1 MHTKPKVAGSIH
13 KHITDNKNSKNKH
26 ITDNHKHNKFITR
39 VLIYAYI
46 HGLCMIMSFLNID
59 NRFPIIFDAVVDNA
73 VGDNLCKIDL
83 FLLWGLKNPA

>member
-1 MHTKPKVAGSIH
+1 
-13 KHITDNKNSKNKH
+13 
-26 ITDNHKHNKFITR
+26 
-39 VLIYAYI
+39 
-46 HGLCMIMSFLNID
+46 MIMSFLNID